1 LNRHVYIHHSFKL
14 KWHPAAQPLPWPG
27 QHDRKGIEM
36 GFTSIWHW
44 IIVLAVVLILF
55 ARPGKISGIMGD
67 FGKGLRSFK
76 DGVKSDESEAEEE
89 AEGEVVEKPAAK
101 KVAKK
106 AAKKVAKKVAPKKK
120 TTKTA
125 AKKTKAPK
133 KAAKKK
139 A

>member
-1 LNRHVYIHHSFKL
+1 MASGSATF
-14 KWHPAAQPLPWPG
+14 AWPG

-76 DGVKSDESEAEEE
+76 DGVKSDEAEAEEA
-89 AEGEVVEKPAAK
+89 AEGEAVEKPAAK
-101 KVAKK
+101 KPFFRNFSSAKLN
-106 AAKKVAKKVAPKKK
+106 
-120 TTKTA
+120 
-125 AKKTKAPK
+125 
-133 KAAKKK
+133 
-139 A
+139 

>member
-1 LNRHVYIHHSFKL
+1 
-14 KWHPAAQPLPWPG
+14 
-27 QHDRKGIEM
+27 M

-76 DGVKSDESEAEEE
+76 EGVKPEEAEEE
-89 AEGEVVEKPAAK
+89 IAEEAAPK

-106 AAKKVAKKVAPKKK
+106 PAKKVAAKKK
-120 TTKTA
+120 TTKAA
-125 AKKTKAPK
+125 AKKKAPK

>member
-1 LNRHVYIHHSFKL
+1 
-14 KWHPAAQPLPWPG
+14 
-27 QHDRKGIEM
+27 M

-76 DGVKSDESEAEEE
+76 EGVKNPEDPEE
-89 AEGEVVEKPAAK
+89 ADEADTIEAAPTKKATPK

-106 AAKKVAKKVAPKKK
+106 KAAPKK
-120 TTKTA
+120 T
-125 AKKTKAPK
+125 AKKKSSAK

>member
-1 LNRHVYIHHSFKL
+1 
-14 KWHPAAQPLPWPG
+14 
-27 QHDRKGIEM
+27 M

-76 DGVKSDESEAEEE
+76 EGVKPEEGEEIAEES
-89 AEGEVVEKPAAK
+89 APK

-106 AAKKVAKKVAPKKK
+106 PAKKVAAKKK
-120 TTKTA
+120 TTKAA
-125 AKKTKAPK
+125 AKKKAPK

>member
-1 LNRHVYIHHSFKL
+1 
-14 KWHPAAQPLPWPG
+14 
-27 QHDRKGIEM
+27 M

-76 DGVKSDESEAEEE
+76 EGVKPEEADEDKAAEEVK
-89 AEGEVVEKPAAK
+89 AAPAPKKVAKKTAKKVAAKKRPTKAPAKKTSKK

-106 AAKKVAKKVAPKKK
+106 AAKK
-120 TTKTA
+120 
-125 AKKTKAPK
+125 KA
-133 KAAKKK
+133 
-139 A
+139 

>member
-1 LNRHVYIHHSFKL
+1 
-14 KWHPAAQPLPWPG
+14 
-27 QHDRKGIEM
+27 M

-76 DGVKSDESEAEEE
+76 EGVKSTEEE
-89 AEGEVVEKPAAK
+89 ADDEPEAIEAAPAK
-101 KVAKK
+101 KAPAKK
-106 AAKKVAKKVAPKKK
+106 AAKKKA
-120 TTKTA
+120 
-125 AKKTKAPK
+125 APK

-139 A
+139 TAAKNAAKKKTKA

>member
-1 LNRHVYIHHSFKL
+1 
-14 KWHPAAQPLPWPG
+14 
-27 QHDRKGIEM
+27 M

-76 DGVKSDESEAEEE
+76 EGVKSPEDEAEEE
-89 AEGEVVEKPAAK
+89 PEAIEAAPVK
-101 KVAKK
+101 KAPAKK
-106 AAKKVAKKVAPKKK
+106 AVKKK
-120 TTKTA
+120 A
-125 AKKTKAPK
+125 APK

-139 A
+139 TAAKKAAKKKTKA

>member
-1 LNRHVYIHHSFKL
+1 
-14 KWHPAAQPLPWPG
+14 
-27 QHDRKGIEM
+27 M

-76 DGVKSDESEAEEE
+76 EGVKSPEEE
-89 AEGEVVEKPAAK
+89 AGDEPEAIEAAPAK
-101 KVAKK
+101 KAPAKK
-106 AAKKVAKKVAPKKK
+106 AAKK
-120 TTKTA
+120 KTA
-125 AKKTKAPK
+125 AK

-139 A
+139 TAAKKAAKKKTKA

>member
-1 LNRHVYIHHSFKL
+1 
-14 KWHPAAQPLPWPG
+14 
-27 QHDRKGIEM
+27 M

-76 DGVKSDESEAEEE
+76 EGVKSPEDPEEE
-89 AEGEVVEKPAAK
+89 DKADTIEAAPTRKATPK

-106 AAKKVAKKVAPKKK
+106 KAAPKK
-120 TTKTA
+120 T
-125 AKKTKAPK
+125 AKKKSSAK

>member
-1 LNRHVYIHHSFKL
+1 
-14 KWHPAAQPLPWPG
+14 
-27 QHDRKGIEM
+27 M

-76 DGVKSDESEAEEE
+76 EGVKNPEEE
-89 AEGEVVEKPAAK
+89 AEAEDEPEAIAAAPAK
-101 KVAKK
+101 KAPAKK
-106 AAKKVAKKVAPKKK
+106 AAKKKAAKSKAAPKK
-120 TTKTA
+120 T
-125 AKKTKAPK
+125 AKKKAAPK

-139 A
+139 TKA

>member
-1 LNRHVYIHHSFKL
+1 
-14 KWHPAAQPLPWPG
+14 
-27 QHDRKGIEM
+27 M

-76 DGVKSDESEAEEE
+76 EGVKPEEVEEE
-89 AEGEVVEKPAAK
+89 AEEAAPK

-106 AAKKVAKKVAPKKK
+106 PAKKVAATKK
-120 TTKTA
+120 TTKA
-125 AKKTKAPK
+125 VAKKKAPK

>member
-1 LNRHVYIHHSFKL
+1 M
-14 KWHPAAQPLPWPG
+14 
-27 QHDRKGIEM
+27 M

-76 DGVKSDESEAEEE
+76 DGMKPEDSDENKDEEE
-89 AEGEVVEKPAAK
+89 AAETIEAAPAVKSKSPA
-101 KVAKK
+101 
-106 AAKKVAKKVAPKKK
+106 
-120 TTKTA
+120 
-125 AKKTKAPK
+125 K

-139 A
+139 AAKKAVKKKAAKKKAAKTK

>member
-1 LNRHVYIHHSFKL
+1 
-14 KWHPAAQPLPWPG
+14 
-27 QHDRKGIEM
+27 M

-76 DGVKSDESEAEEE
+76 EGVKSPEDPAEEDEPDTIE
-89 AEGEVVEKPAAK
+89 ASPIKKVTPK

-106 AAKKVAKKVAPKKK
+106 RAAPKK
-120 TTKTA
+120 T
-125 AKKTKAPK
+125 AKKKSAAK

>member
-1 LNRHVYIHHSFKL
+1 
-14 KWHPAAQPLPWPG
+14 
-27 QHDRKGIEM
+27 M

-76 DGVKSDESEAEEE
+76 EGVKNPEEDAVSAEAIEET
-89 AEGEVVEKPAAK
+89 AAK
-101 KVAKK
+101 KVAP
-106 AAKKVAKKVAPKKK
+106 AKKK
-120 TTKTA
+120 TT
-125 AKKTKAPK
+125 AKKP
-133 KAAKKK
+133 AKKK

>member
-1 LNRHVYIHHSFKL
+1 MRG
-14 KWHPAAQPLPWPG
+14 W
-27 QHDRKGIEM
+27 HDRKGIKM

-76 DGVKSDESEAEEE
+76 EGVKPEEAEEE
-89 AEGEVVEKPAAK
+89 AEEIAEEAAPK

-106 AAKKVAKKVAPKKK
+106 PAKKVAAKKK
-120 TTKTA
+120 TTKAA
-125 AKKTKAPK
+125 AKKKAPK

>member
-1 LNRHVYIHHSFKL
+1 
-14 KWHPAAQPLPWPG
+14 
-27 QHDRKGIEM
+27 M

-76 DGVKSDESEAEEE
+76 EGVKNPEEDAEVKGIEES
-89 AEGEVVEKPAAK
+89 P
-101 KVAKK
+101 AKK
-106 AAKKVAKKVAPKKK
+106 AAPKKPAKKAAPKKPAK
-120 TTKTA
+120 KAAPKKTA
-125 AKKTKAPK
+125 KKKSATK